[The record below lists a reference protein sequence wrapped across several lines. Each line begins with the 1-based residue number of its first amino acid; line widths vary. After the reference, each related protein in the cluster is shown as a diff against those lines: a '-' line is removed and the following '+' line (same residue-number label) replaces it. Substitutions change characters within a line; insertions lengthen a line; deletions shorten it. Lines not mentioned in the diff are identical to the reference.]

1 MTSKRDKERG
11 ERRGAESRE
20 RDTGA
25 GDDEEGLST
34 STRRAKW
41 IHSVDEHEDRPG
53 QTLAT
58 RNHDVICRWAEERRA
73 NPATVSSTEHGG
85 RAGVLRFDFPGFG
98 GENLEEIEWEEWFK
112 PFDERRLV
120 FLYQEHK
127 ASGEPSNFFRLDN
140 PNRED
145 A

>member
-1 MTSKRDKERG
+1 MAAMLRTSAVHLPRGGAHMTSKRDKERG

-20 RDTGA
+20 REASGS
-25 GDDEEGLST
+25 GNEEEGLSN
-34 STRRAKW
+34 STQRAKW
-41 IHSVDEHEDRPG
+41 IDSVDEHEDRPG

-98 GENLEEIEWEEWFK
+98 GENLEE
-112 PFDERRLV
+112 
-120 FLYQEHK
+120 
-127 ASGEPSNFFRLDN
+127 
-140 PNRED
+140 
-145 A
+145 

>member
-1 MTSKRDKERG
+1 MAKRDKEQDEEKPRKRG
-11 ERRGAESRE
+11 EEQAEE
-20 RDTGA
+20 G
-25 GDDEEGLST
+25 EEGLSR
-34 STRRAKW
+34 SAQRAKW
-41 IHSVDEHEDRPG
+41 IHSPDEHEDRPG

-58 RNHDVICRWAEERRA
+58 RNHDVICRWAEERGA
-73 NPATVSSTEHGG
+73 NPATVSNTEHGG

-127 ASGEPSNFFRLDN
+127 ANGDTSNFFRLDN
-140 PNRED
+140 PSRED
-145 A
+145 G

>member
-1 MTSKRDKERG
+1 MTKRD
-11 ERRGAESRE
+11 
-20 RDTGA
+20 RDR
-25 GDDEEGLST
+25 DEEEPRRRSDDQAEEGEEGRSRST
-34 STRRAKW
+34 QRAKW
-41 IHSVDEHEDRPG
+41 IRSVDEHEDRPG

-58 RNHDVICRWAEERRA
+58 RNHDVICRWAEARGA
-73 NPATVSSTEHGG
+73 NPATVSSTEHEG

-127 ASGEPSNFFRLDN
+127 ANGDTSTFFRLDN